1 MILIITREEKFDTK
15 DVNMNRNRGFMNIQ
29 QNINFLQL
37 SKLRFI
43 YLQRKR
49 KMIKKRKKVKHKKS
63 IFSIYVFSYI
73 ENSTL
78 KRDKT

>member
-1 MILIITREEKFDTK
+1 MASASFFISKHLILIITREEKFDTK

-49 KMIKKRKKVKHKKS
+49 KKIKNTKK
-63 IFSIYVFSYI
+63 
-73 ENSTL
+73 
-78 KRDKT
+78 